1 MTRHPNEAASKLHAE
16 NAAGNRAARRTI
28 CSGAAGSCRLIARTA
43 CPVNFSRPATAPWAN
58 TARRKAMTLLI
69 YLVGWIIFIGGVAWG
84 LMTLHVSQHIIEIVA
99 VILFGIAVIT
109 GATRARNRDRS

>member
-1 MTRHPNEAASKLHAE
+1 
-16 NAAGNRAARRTI
+16 
-28 CSGAAGSCRLIARTA
+28 
-43 CPVNFSRPATAPWAN
+43 
-58 TARRKAMTLLI
+58 MTLLI

-84 LMTLHVSQHIIEIVA
+84 LMTLHVAQYVIEIVA

>member
-1 MTRHPNEAASKLHAE
+1 VPGGGSVSVRPPAV
-16 NAAGNRAARRTI
+16 
-28 CSGAAGSCRLIARTA
+28 SGRCQRLIGAHGKFCNADDRRH
-43 CPVNFSRPATAPWAN
+43 RPKLQGET
-58 TARRKAMTLLI
+58 MTLLI

-84 LMTLHVSQHIIEIVA
+84 LTALHVAQHVIAIVA

>member
-1 MTRHPNEAASKLHAE
+1 MTQNYKEK
-16 NAAGNRAARRTI
+16 T
-28 CSGAAGSCRLIARTA
+28 
-43 CPVNFSRPATAPWAN
+43 
-58 TARRKAMTLLI
+58 MTLFI

-84 LMTLHVSQHIIEIVA
+84 LMTLHVSQHVIEIVA

>member
-1 MTRHPNEAASKLHAE
+1 MGQNCKE
-16 NAAGNRAARRTI
+16 
-28 CSGAAGSCRLIARTA
+28 
-43 CPVNFSRPATAPWAN
+43 
-58 TARRKAMTLLI
+58 KAMTLLI

>member
-1 MTRHPNEAASKLHAE
+1 MHAAPSIVPRRQRDASAGPNERPHRARSGARGKFCTARGGS
-16 NAAGNRAARRTI
+16 AAR
-28 CSGAAGSCRLIARTA
+28 
-43 CPVNFSRPATAPWAN
+43 N
-58 TARRKAMTLLI
+58 RKGEKTMTLLI

-84 LMTLHVSQHIIEIVA
+84 LTMLHVAQHVIAIVA